1 MLALFFQC
9 FLMQNGSKNAPKMH
23 WLSFQAHPTATN
35 IEKWGPKRPQEEQ
48 KIDQGEPKWCKRVPK
63 ATPSDPESRQN
74 ATFCSTRLAWGP
86 LGLIRFCFGAV
97 LLSFFTGL
105 GSNLLDFFMFFHVI
119 SVHFLLQSEKLGWG
133 EGWGV
138 GVGESTLSKCT
149 SIRIK
154 FLQDQIQ

>member
-1 MLALFFQC
+1 
-9 FLMQNGSKNAPKMH
+9 MQNGSKNALKMH
-23 WLSFQAHPTATN
+23 LLSFQAHPKATN
-35 IEKWGPKRPQEEQ
+35 IDKWGPKRPQEEQ

-105 GSNLLDFFMFFHVI
+105 GLNLLDFFMFFHVI

-133 EGWGV
+133 EEWGV